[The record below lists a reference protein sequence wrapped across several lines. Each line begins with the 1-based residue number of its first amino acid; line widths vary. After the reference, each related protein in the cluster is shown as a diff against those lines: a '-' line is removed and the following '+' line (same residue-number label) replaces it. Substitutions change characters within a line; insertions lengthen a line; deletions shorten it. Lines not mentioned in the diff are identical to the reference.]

1 MRNDTRVKFN
11 AAMSQLAQINGVTT
25 VQHKFTVSPSIAQKI
40 EDQIQEKVDFL
51 GKINI
56 VPVADQTAET
66 LGLGMGSTI
75 ASRTDTSGSGRRTAK
90 DPSKLSKKN
99 DYFCR
104 QTNFD
109 TAIRYARLDAW
120 AHKPNFYTLFKN
132 QIQTQQGLDRIMIG
146 WNGTSAAETTDP
158 TTNPLLQD
166 VNIGWLEK
174 VRTKAPEQYMF
185 EGEDGTGEITVG
197 VTGDYKNLD
206 ALVMDLADTCL
217 HPIFRDNTDL
227 VVIVGRNLLS
237 EKNFHIIN
245 DSKDNQD
252 MLAGQVLVSQKQIGG
267 FKAARVPY
275 FPENGV
281 LITSFDNLSIYVQNG
296 TRRRHIAE
304 EPERDQIA
312 NYESVNED
320 YVVEEYAKVA
330 FAENIKFL

>member
-1 MRNDTRVKFN
+1 MRNDTRLKFN
-11 AAMSQLAQINGVTT
+11 AVMAQLAQINSVAT
-25 VQHKFTVSPSIAQKI
+25 VEHKFTVSPSIAQKI

-51 GKINI
+51 GKINV
-56 VPVADQTAET
+56 VPVVDQTAET

-75 ASRTDTSGSGRRTAK
+75 ASRTDTSGSGRRNAK
-90 DPSKLSKKN
+90 DPSNLSKKN
-99 DYFCR
+99 EYFCR

-109 TAIRYARLDAW
+109 TAIRYARLDMW
-120 AHKPNFYTLFKN
+120 AHQPNFYTLFKN

-146 WNGTSAAETTDP
+146 WNGTSAAATTNA

-174 VRTKAPEQYMF
+174 IRTKAPEQYMF
-185 EGEDGTGEITVG
+185 EGEDGSGKITIGE
-197 VTGDYKNLD
+197 TGDYKNLD
-206 ALVMDLADTCL
+206 ALVMDLADTHL
-217 HPIFRDNTDL
+217 HPIFRDSTDL

-245 DSKDNQD
+245 ESKDNQN

-267 FKAARVPY
+267 FTAVRVPF
-275 FPENGV
+275 FPEDAV
-281 LITSFDNLSIYVQNG
+281 LITSYDNLSIYVQNG

-312 NYESVNED
+312 NYESVNEA

-330 FAENIKFL
+330 FAENVEFL